1 MVASVTG
8 EEDGTVVGE
17 GSISVDL
24 RGPGS
29 EEGILGDRVT
39 KKLVDIGGRVLV
51 IEVTVEVN
59 SVGVGGGLEVTVK
72 NWGIMMDLVEMV
84 VKLVVSGDE

>member
-39 KKLVDIGGRVLV
+39 KKLADIGGRVLV

-59 SVGVGGGLEVTVK
+59 SVGIGGGLEVK